1 MVMGEI
7 AKWINTLK
15 KGESVIL
22 TTDDVY
28 DSARYNLDSGLDY
41 PRRED
46 ALKVVAEVNSKEYPS
61 YEMWERP
68 DGRWTLDRR

>member
-1 MVMGEI
+1 MILGKVGW
-7 AKWINTLK
+7 WINTLEMGK
-15 KGESVIL
+15 AVIL
-22 TTDDVY
+22 TLDDIY

-46 ALKVVAEVNSKEYPS
+46 ALKVVAEVNSEEYPS
-61 YEMWERP
+61 YEMFERP